1 MSMGMGM
8 FTDWNEETYKYDGTG
23 KVPRDLVK
31 VKVAKSVT
39 NISDKAFWNCRSLIS
54 IVIPNSITTIGNEVF
69 ADCRSL
75 ISIVIP
81 DSVTTIGN
89 KVFSRC
95 ISLTS
100 IVIPDSITTIG
111 DQAFYN
117 CRSLPLT
124 AAARCLSWV
133 DIRQIFSVDMPSI
146 HEVDGVT
153 GLPVFVL
160 AAVGPKSDI
169 EAVYNLLREYPP
181 AIVYCLINN
190 C

>member
-1 MSMGMGM
+1 
-8 FTDWNEETYKYDGTG
+8 
-23 KVPRDLVK
+23 
-31 VKVAKSVT
+31 
-39 NISDKAFWNCRSLIS
+39 
-54 IVIPNSITTIGNEVF
+54 
-69 ADCRSL
+69 
-75 ISIVIP
+75 
-81 DSVTTIGN
+81 
-89 KVFSRC
+89 
-95 ISLTS
+95 
-100 IVIPDSITTIG
+100 VIPDSITTIG

-117 CRSLPLT
+117 CTSLPLT

-190 C
+190 IHPNTSTGITRKRSQDKFVKKKCPKV